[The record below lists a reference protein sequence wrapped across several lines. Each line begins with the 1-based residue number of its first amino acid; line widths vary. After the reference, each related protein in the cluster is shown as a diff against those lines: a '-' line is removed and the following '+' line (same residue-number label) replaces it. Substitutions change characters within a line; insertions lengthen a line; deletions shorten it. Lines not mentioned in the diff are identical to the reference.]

1 MPSLLHLSV
10 NRGFRDHDW
19 LQTAHSFS
27 FGNYWDPAKM
37 GFGLL
42 RVLNDDTIQGG
53 VEYEVGN
60 DKPQR
65 LGFGM
70 HPHRDMEIVTIP
82 LSGQIEHKD
91 NHGHHGVIG
100 AGDVQVMS
108 AGTGITHSE
117 FNASETEAV
126 SVLQM
131 WVETDALDHDPRYE
145 DRKFLKADK
154 NTFQL
159 LVSPDERDGSLMI
172 HQQAFFNLG
181 EFDADHVTRYVLRD
195 AKHGVYIFV
204 IEGEIEVDGNNLG
217 RRDAIGVW
225 GEKEVEIKTKK
236 DSKVLLIEV
245 PMR

>member
-1 MPSLLHLSV
+1 
-10 NRGFRDHDW
+10 
-19 LQTAHSFS
+19 
-27 FGNYWDPAKM
+27 M

-82 LSGQIEHKD
+82 LSGRIEHKD
-91 NHGHHGVIG
+91 NHDHHGIIG

-117 FNASETEAV
+117 FNASETDAV

-131 WVETDALDHDPRYE
+131 WVETDAVDHDPRYE
-145 DRKFLKADK
+145 DRKFPKAQK

-159 LVSPDERDGSLMI
+159 LVSPDERDSSLMI

-181 EFDADHVTRYVLRD
+181 EFDAGQSTKYVLRD
-195 AKHGVYIFV
+195 AKHGAYIFV
-204 IEGEIEVDGNNLG
+204 VEGEVEVDGNTLG
-217 RRDAIGVW
+217 KRDAIGIW
-225 GEKEVEIKTKK
+225 ESKEIELKIKQ

-245 PMR
+245 PMK